1 MWKQLILTEQPKVE
15 FDTLDI
21 NIPMP
26 TDIVK
31 VPYDWFNY
39 QSDLIAILFRSETD
53 EQFDDLLEDLLR
65 DLEPSPVELSL
76 EDTIDPLGIYSPMD
90 KLIKIDENK
99 IHRCSEYMR
108 TQGALVEF
116 DQLSKIVRTHEDSH
130 ALHHLAGDP
139 QNKNKIWDKFKDNP
153 PCVLEMLA
161 QLFTYDAIRSDSGLL
176 NAFDELKKRQSWV
189 YHLWGKF
196 RESPKENVY
205 WRARNKPDQIKKLL
219 KGMGF
224 NCPSKVRYRKK
235 IGPTATSIPV
245 VQPGAYYMVNTCRK
259 YDPLIYQDMLAN
271 QKASAYGD
279 RRYAVNKINRDDTVF
294 LYHSE
299 VGVIAFGR
307 ALEGCKKDDV
317 KEEYQVPLKFHWK
330 IDPSKEPQRAVTAQ
344 ETNHALGSKY
354 TFMQA
359 VWSISE
365 EMARVIRDIASVK

>member
-1 MWKQLILTEQPKVE
+1 MWKQLILSEPPKVE

-31 VPYDWFNY
+31 VPYGWFNY

-76 EDTIDPLGIYSPMD
+76 EDTIDPLGIYSPVD

-116 DQLSKIVRTHEDSH
+116 DQLSKIVRIHEDSH

-139 QNKNKIWDKFKDNP
+139 QNKNRIWDKFKDNP

-161 QLFTYDAIRSDSGLL
+161 QLFTYNAIRFDRALL
-176 NAFDELKKRQSWV
+176 KAFDELEKRQSWV

-196 RESPKENVY
+196 SESPKENVY
-205 WRARNKPDQIKKLL
+205 WRARNKPDQIQKLL
-219 KGMGF
+219 KGMGI
-224 NCPSKVRYRKK
+224 NCPRRVRSRKK

-245 VQPGAYYMVNTCRK
+245 ARPGGYYMVNTCRK
-259 YDPLIYQDMLAN
+259 YDPLAYQDMLTKE
-271 QKASAYGD
+271 KASAYGD
-279 RRYAVNKINRDDTVF
+279 RRHAVREIKKGDSVF
-294 LYHSE
+294 LYHSQ
-299 VGVIAFGR
+299 VGVIAFGK
-307 ALEGCKKDDV
+307 ALDGYKEDSAN
-317 KEEYQVPLKFHWK
+317 EEYSVPLKFDWR
-330 IDPSKEPQRAVTAQ
+330 INPSIEPQRAVTAS
-344 ETNHALGSKY
+344 EINHKLNSKY
-354 TFMQA
+354 PFIKA

-365 EMARVIRDIASVK
+365 EMAQVIQDIAALK